1 MKAPSSSRT
10 SLAAAP
16 PLKPSATVLVVV
28 DFINPMQFPGAH
40 KLVDGALQAAH
51 ATARLK
57 ARLTRRGVTC
67 IYANDNY
74 GTWHSDFK
82 ELLSTCQ
89 ALPGARGEIA
99 RLMAPAECD
108 LTILKP
114 LHSAFYLTPLEHLL
128 KQMAT
133 QQLIVAGLATDMCV
147 HMTATD
153 AYMRGYKVWVPSN
166 CTAAE
171 TQRSK
176 STALAQM
183 SKVLKCSVRA
193 A

>member
-1 MKAPSSSRT
+1 MKASSSSRST
-10 SLAAAP
+10 LAAATH
-16 PLKPSATVLVVV
+16 LKPSATVLVVV
-28 DFINPMQFPGAH
+28 DFINPMQFPGARS
-40 KLVDGALQAAH
+40 LVHGALQAAH

-57 ARLTRRGVTC
+57 RRLSRQGVTC

-74 GTWHSDFK
+74 GIWHSDFK
-82 ELLSTCQ
+82 ELLRRCQ
-89 ALPGARGEIA
+89 GLPGARGEIA
-99 RLMAPAECD
+99 RLMAPADCD

-133 QQLIVAGLATDMCV
+133 QQLIVVGLATDMCV
-147 HMTATD
+147 HLTATD

-171 TQRSK
+171 TEPSK